1 MWFKEREN
9 SENNGENTQQTYSAN
24 AAATN
29 TTEKSSNHTI
39 TQDQLQSV
47 ASRSGLDMDYT
58 REQVLDALRENNE
71 LRSGMS
77 FSCFHHISV
86 SSRNIQDTSKL

>member
-1 MWFKEREN
+1 MRFKETEN
-9 SENNGENTQQTYSAN
+9 SENNGENTQQTHSAN

-29 TTEKSSNHTI
+29 TTETSSSHTT

-47 ASRSGLDMDYT
+47 AARSVLEMGYT
-58 REQVLDALRENNE
+58 KEQVLDAWRKISE
-71 LRSGMS
+71 LRPGMS

-86 SSRNIQDTSKL
+86 SSRNIQDT